1 MNEETLKK
9 IVEGKFDSEV
19 IDAIKN
25 TDRYVLYVELVRY
38 MPKHRNDMD
47 SILYS
52 IVGDAEVNMIL
63 ERALDSAG
71 LKYTLCEETKKI
83 ITYLD
88 LEEHIARYD
97 RLRFN
102 GSNYLE
108 SEETNDAIYRC
119 PHCGKAIKVSNF
131 GEAIEVIKGERDES
145 GRKRD

>member
-63 ERALDSAG
+63 ERALD
-71 LKYTLCEETKKI
+71 
-83 ITYLD
+83 
-88 LEEHIARYD
+88 
-97 RLRFN
+97 
-102 GSNYLE
+102 
-108 SEETNDAIYRC
+108 
-119 PHCGKAIKVSNF
+119 
-131 GEAIEVIKGERDES
+131 
-145 GRKRD
+145 